1 MIWTVILKNGNS
13 FVVYGSS
20 HDIHECYNA
29 VEARGLPLEDV
40 AGIVTGLHEVR
51 VPSFATKPKAK
62 QRAKARRA
70 SIEAPEILSANAK
83 LGNDPIEW

>member
-1 MIWTVILKNGNS
+1 MIWTVILKDGNS

-20 HDIHECYNA
+20 PDIHECYSA
-29 VEARGLPLEDV
+29 VEARSFSLEDV
-40 AGIVTGLHEVR
+40 AGIVTGMHEVR
-51 VPSFATKPKAK
+51 VPSLAIKPKAK

-70 SIEAPEILSANAK
+70 SIEAPEILLANAK